1 MFMWEG
7 VCKPVFQVLPKVKEE
22 ASLAKINTD
31 FCVLANPQSLAGFSC
46 PNHNDVGV
54 TVFAKWALT

>member
-1 MFMWEG
+1 MFMWEI
-7 VCKPVFQVLPKVKEE
+7 VCKLVFQVFPKVKEE

-31 FCVLANPQSLAGFSC
+31 LRVLANPQTLAAFSC
-46 PNHNDVGV
+46 PNPNDVDV